1 MKIEQLLPNRIVEDM
16 PAAVYHAVD
25 ALGSSTLRKVL
36 SASPAHAVAAIRN
49 REETASQRLGT
60 ALHAA
65 LLEPAKFAAQIA
77 IAPECDRRTKD
88 GKAVWEAF
96 QLQAEGR
103 TVITAD
109 QGESL
114 AGMVEAVKASK
125 AAAGLLRMA
134 NVREVSVFATDPL
147 IGLPIKA
154 RLDAWAP
161 GDRGEF
167 IVDIKTT
174 SGLASRSEFERTLA
188 SYGYG
193 AQAAFYMRVARAAGL
208 KVSEFIFIAVETSDP
223 YGVGCYALDE
233 EIVALFEPEVDRAI
247 EAWAVA
253 KRGGVFRAYPDEVQK
268 LGAPKWLRRQLE
280 EGVAA

>member
-1 MKIEQLLPNRIVEDM
+1 M
-16 PAAVYHAVD
+16 AA
-25 ALGSSTLRKVL
+25 L
-36 SASPAHAVAAIRN
+36 RN

-65 LLEPAKFAAQIA
+65 LLEPAKFEAQIA

-247 EAWAVA
+247 GAWAVA

>member
-1 MKIEQLLPNRIVEDM
+1 M
-16 PAAVYHAVD
+16 
-25 ALGSSTLRKVL
+25 
-36 SASPAHAVAAIRN
+36 
-49 REETASQRLGT
+49 
-60 ALHAA
+60 
-65 LLEPAKFAAQIA
+65 
-77 IAPECDRRTKD
+77 
-88 GKAVWEAF
+88 
-96 QLQAEGR
+96 
-103 TVITAD
+103 
-109 QGESL
+109 
-114 AGMVEAVKASK
+114 KASK

-134 NVREVSVFATDPL
+134 NVREVSVFATDPV

>member
-16 PAAVYHAVD
+16 PAAVYHSVD

-36 SASPAHAVAAIRN
+36 SASPAHAMAALRN

-65 LLEPAKFAAQIA
+65 LLEPAKFEAQIA

-88 GKAVWEAF
+88 GKATWEAF

-114 AGMVEAVKASK
+114 AGMVEAVKGSK

-268 LGAPKWLRRQLE
+268 LGAPKWLRRQLVV
-280 EGVAA
+280 GVAA

>member
-36 SASPAHAVAAIRN
+36 SASPAHAMAALRN
-49 REETASQRLGT
+49 RKETASQRLGT

-65 LLEPAKFAAQIA
+65 LLEPAKFEAQIA
-77 IAPECDRRTKD
+77 IAPECDRKTKD
-88 GKAVWEAF
+88 GKATWEAF

-103 TVITAD
+103 TVITVD

-114 AGMVEAVKASK
+114 AGMVESVKASK

-174 SGLASRSEFERTLA
+174 SALASRSEFERTLA

-208 KVSEFIFIAVETSDP
+208 KVSEFIFIAVETSEP
-223 YGVGCYALDE
+223 YGVACYALDE
-233 EIVALFEPEVDRAI
+233 EVVALFDPDVDRAI
-247 EAWAVA
+247 GLWAEAV
-253 KRGGVFRAYPDEVQK
+253 RSRVFRSYPDEVQK

>member
-1 MKIEQLLPNRIVEDM
+1 MSLADLLAARVVENM
-16 PAAVYHAVD
+16 PAAEYHAVD

-36 SASPAHAVAAIRN
+36 SASPAHAMAALRN
-49 REETASQRLGT
+49 REENASQRLGT
-60 ALHAA
+60 ALHAL
-65 LLEPAKFAAQIA
+65 LLEPAKFEAQIA

-88 GKAVWEAF
+88 GKATWEAF
-96 QLQAEGR
+96 QEQAEGR

-114 AGMVEAVKASK
+114 RGMVEAVRSSK

-134 NVREVSVFATDPL
+134 NKREVSLFAADPL
-147 IGLPIKA
+147 TGLPIKA

-161 GDRGEF
+161 SDRGEF

-174 SGLASRSEFERTLA
+174 SGLAARSDFERTLA

-193 AQAAFYMRVARAAGL
+193 VQAAFYLRVARAAGM

-233 EIVALFEPEVDRAI
+233 EILALFEPEVDRGI
-247 EAWAVA
+247 QAWAEAARDRVY
-253 KRGGVFRAYPDEVQK
+253 RAYPDKVQK
-268 LGAPKWLRRQLE
+268 LGAPRWLRRLLE